1 MDIFLATLPQLIVLG
16 ISLGAIYA
24 LIALGFV
31 VIYSVSNVINLAQ
44 GEFLMIGALVFV
56 AVVDAATKTTGAGLA
71 VLVGLLVAIIVT
83 GGVGALSYALAFR
96 PAIERRASVQTL
108 IIISMGVSIVLRAF
122 GNLVWGVDPTSTPAF
137 LPGRT
142 LREAGMTNVIGDS
155 LRLGGVALQ
164 TQSIWIIFALIVTVT
179 GLFVFF
185 NRTMTGRALRA
196 CAMNPDSARLMG
208 VPLSKMSLIAF
219 ALSAAIAAL
228 AGAII
233 APMQPVLYTMG
244 LGLGLRGFVS
254 AIMGGIA
261 NPVGAIWGGLLL
273 GIIEAV
279 VGGLPQMDLP
289 GLGKVNPASLRE
301 AIAFVILLAV
311 LIIRRLRGANGLGG
325 KRFGL

>member
-44 GEFLMIGALVFV
+44 GEFLMMGALVFV
-56 AVVDAATKTTGAGLA
+56 AVVDAVTKTTGAGLA
-71 VLVGLLVAIIVT
+71 VLIGLLVTVIVT
-83 GGVGALSYALAFR
+83 GCVGALSYSFAFR

-142 LREAGMTNVIGDS
+142 LRDLGMTNVIGDS
-155 LRLGGVALQ
+155 LRLGGIAVQ
-164 TQSIWIIFALIVTVT
+164 TQSVWIVFALIVTVI
-179 GLFVFF
+179 GLYVFF

-208 VPLSKMSLIAF
+208 VPLSRMSLIAF

-311 LIIRRLRGANGLGG
+311 LIIRRLRGASGLGG

>member
-1 MDIFLATLPQLIVLG
+1 MLG

-44 GEFLMIGALVFV
+44 GEFLMLGALIFV
-56 AVVDAATKTTGAGLA
+56 AVVDLVAQSIGAGLA
-71 VLVGLLVAIIVT
+71 VFLGLLVSFIAT
-83 GGVGALSYALAFR
+83 GVIGGLAYTLAFR
-96 PAIERRASVQTL
+96 PAIDRRASVQTL

-122 GNLVWGVDPTSTPAF
+122 GNLMWGVDPTSTPAF

-142 LREAGMTNVIGDS
+142 LKNMGLENVTGDS
-155 LRLGGVALQ
+155 LRLGEVIVQ
-164 TQSIWIIFALIVTVT
+164 TQSFWIVIALILTVL
-179 GLFVFF
+179 GLYFFF
-185 NRTMTGRALRA
+185 NLTMTGRALRA

-208 VPLSKMSLIAF
+208 VPLSRMSLIAF
-219 ALSAAIAAL
+219 MLSAGIAAL

-273 GIIEAV
+273 GIVEAV
-279 VGGLPQMDLP
+279 IGGLPQMEMPL
-289 GLGKVNPASLRE
+289 LGKVNPASLRE

-311 LIIRRLRGANGLGG
+311 LVIRRFRGASGLGG